1 MYFWAKDLG
10 KSISRK
16 VGYIFLIL
24 FHYLFIFLANKFD
37 INEQIVAISY
47 VVDKFEIIGVLV
59 NIFAILFSFSALKCC
74 ITVDYPS
81 YKDSEENLISNGK
94 KDSQEDIPPSD
105 PQSDN
110 NYISGKTEIEFSP
123 YDTNQG

>member
-24 FHYLFIFLANKFD
+24 FQYFFIFLAIKFD

-47 VVDKFEIIGVLV
+47 VVDIFGIIGVLV
-59 NIFAILFSFSALKCC
+59 NIFTILFSFSALKYCFT
-74 ITVDYPS
+74 IENPPKEES
-81 YKDSEENLISNGK
+81 KENLVSCGETKTPEDILSAEPHLNNNFNSGK
-94 KDSQEDIPPSD
+94 K
-105 PQSDN
+105 
-110 NYISGKTEIEFSP
+110 EI
-123 YDTNQG
+123 

>member
-24 FHYLFIFLANKFD
+24 FHYLFIFLAIKFD

-47 VVDKFEIIGVLV
+47 VVDIFGIIGVLV
-59 NIFAILFSFSALKCC
+59 NIFTILFSFSALKYCFT
-74 ITVDYPS
+74 IENPPKEES
-81 YKDSEENLISNGK
+81 KENLVSCGETKTPEDILSAEPHLNNNFNSGK
-94 KDSQEDIPPSD
+94 K
-105 PQSDN
+105 
-110 NYISGKTEIEFSP
+110 EI
-123 YDTNQG
+123 